1 MSNPAEDK
9 KMSTLEY
16 QNKMVTGIVNGIK
29 KYLKEK

>member
-9 KMSTLEY
+9 KMSTSEY
-16 QNKMVTGIVNGIK
+16 QNKMVLGIVNGIE